1 MSQQFREID
10 CVARRCKRGARHR
23 LLRLVKVLEV
33 PAAHRFVV
41 PTGGALGRNG
51 ETVVVEHLEQTRHN
65 FLGAVLV
72 SYRALCRAPTA
83 GVTDGLEQQSRR
95 ARRTCRVNTLTVP
108 PFNETRDLHWF
119 NTIEVIPCVTV
130 PQGCA
135 QVDRVGRICI
145 VGLRLVRQRT
155 VYVFVPQSLSCDGR
169 SGGQRGG
176 ADRRR
181 CPVWRPLRF
190 LADGC
195 QAVGVSASWGRV
207 RNTRRNLPI

>member
-1 MSQQFREID
+1 MSQQFREIN

-33 PAAHRFVV
+33 PAAHRFDV

-95 ARRTCRVNTLTVP
+95 ARRTCRVNTPTVP

-119 NTIEVIPCVTV
+119 NTIEVIPC
-130 PQGCA
+130 P
-135 QVDRVGRICI
+135 
-145 VGLRLVRQRT
+145 
-155 VYVFVPQSLSCDGR
+155 S
-169 SGGQRGG
+169 
-176 ADRRR
+176 R
-181 CPVWRPLRF
+181 CPRAAPRSI
-190 LADGC
+190 
-195 QAVGVSASWGRV
+195 VSAGSASSGFAWFVSAPCTCLCHNRSHVMGKVVVNVVVPTADDV
-207 RNTRRNLPI
+207 RFGVHYGFWPIGARRWVSVRRGVG

>member
-1 MSQQFREID
+1 MRAAASVVLATAYCVWSRSLKSRLPIASSFQQ
-10 CVARRCKRGARHR
+10 
-23 LLRLVKVLEV
+23 
-33 PAAHRFVV
+33 
-41 PTGGALGRNG
+41 
-51 ETVVVEHLEQTRHN
+51 VEPWAGMMKPWSLSTWNRPDN

-95 ARRTCRVNTLTVP
+95 ARRTCRFNTPTVP
-108 PFNETRDLHWF
+108 PLNETRDLHWF
-119 NTIEVIPCVTV
+119 NTIEVTPCVTV

-190 LADGC
+190 LAAGC

>member
-1 MSQQFREID
+1 LRAAASVVLATAYCVWSRSLKSRLPIASSFQQ
-10 CVARRCKRGARHR
+10 
-23 LLRLVKVLEV
+23 
-33 PAAHRFVV
+33 
-41 PTGGALGRNG
+41 
-51 ETVVVEHLEQTRHN
+51 VEPWAGMMKPWSLSTWNRPDN

-95 ARRTCRVNTLTVP
+95 ARRTCRFNTPTVP

-145 VGLRLVRQRT
+145 VGLRFGSSRT
-155 VYVFVPQSLSCDGR
+155 V
-169 SGGQRGG
+169 SGWSVTAPR
-176 ADRRR
+176 
-181 CPVWRPLRF
+181 
-190 LADGC
+190 
-195 QAVGVSASWGRV
+195 GRV
-207 RNTRRNLPI
+207 SSPIRIVVPGTIASDGLPCRAAHLLCFP